1 MLITSA
7 KLDEKI
13 RSDPAGAYLFF
24 GEEEYLKAHS
34 LGVIRKT
41 LVPDPGLAVF
51 NHIKIDGGNVDALRD
66 EINALPMFGLSGGT
80 KLIEL
85 RDLDFNKM
93 SKSEL
98 ENLCEL
104 LTDVGDNAVVIYT
117 LPSEFP
123 AGTAKRPSA
132 QLTALSKV
140 ADAVNFERQ
149 TPARL
154 ASWLARHFASHG
166 CSADPDTCRFMVE
179 YCTPDMF
186 ILSSE
191 VEKLCAYAKSHGS
204 DVVDIDT
211 VRRVSS
217 PSKEFGSFDLS
228 NYLLEGNFAGVFAV
242 VEDMK
247 RQKEKPEII
256 MAQLSRLWG
265 ELLTVRAL
273 ADSGMTKSGIASAL
287 KMSEYPV
294 SLRMKAASAYPAGKL
309 ESIVKK
315 CAAAD
320 RDIKSSPI
328 NKYYVI
334 EELLLTVS
342 V

>member
-13 RSDPAGAYLFF
+13 KTDPAGAYLFF

-34 LGVIRKT
+34 LTVMRKA
-41 LVPDPGLAVF
+41 LVPDPELAVF
-51 NHIKIDGGNVDALRD
+51 SHIKIGGGNLDALAD

-80 KLIEL
+80 KLIEV
-85 RDLDFNKM
+85 RDIDFNKI
-93 SKSEL
+93 SKSDL
-98 ENLCEL
+98 DRLCEL
-104 LTDVGDNAVVIYT
+104 LSDVGDNAVVIYT

-132 QLTALSKV
+132 QLTAILKA

-166 CSADPDTCRFMVE
+166 CYADPDTCSFIVD

-191 VEKLCAYAKSHGS
+191 VEKLCAYAKKHGS
-204 DVVDIDT
+204 SVVDIET
-211 VRRVSS
+211 VRAVSS

-228 NYLLEGNFAGVFAV
+228 NHLLAGNFTGLFAV

-247 RQKEKPEII
+247 RQKEKPENILSQI
-256 MAQLSRLWG
+256 SRLWG
-265 ELLTVRAL
+265 EILTVRAL
-273 ADSGMTKSGIASAL
+273 ADDGMTKAEISAAL

-294 SLRMKAASAYPAGKL
+294 SLRLKAASMYSPEKL
-309 ESIVKK
+309 ERIVKK
-315 CAAAD
+315 CAEAD

-334 EELLLTVS
+334 EELILTANV
-342 V
+342 